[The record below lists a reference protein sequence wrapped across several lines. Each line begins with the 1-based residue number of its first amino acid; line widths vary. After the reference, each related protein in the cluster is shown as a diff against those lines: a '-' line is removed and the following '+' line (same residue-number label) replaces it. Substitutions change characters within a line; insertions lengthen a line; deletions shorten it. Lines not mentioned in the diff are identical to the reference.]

1 MKEEIKKFEN
11 VENIKKDMIERRQ
24 RLAGETTELAT
35 LTRNYQQEN
44 QGVSNEL
51 NQKREKLR
59 NHEMYSQFTETESKI
74 EQNEQLI
81 NHLKNYVAEKE
92 EFMNSEPVLNENRS
106 IIDNLNNMLL
116 QEISKTK

>member
-1 MKEEIKKFEN
+1 
-11 VENIKKDMIERRQ
+11 
-24 RLAGETTELAT
+24 
-35 LTRNYQQEN
+35 
-44 QGVSNEL
+44 
-51 NQKREKLR
+51 
-59 NHEMYSQFTETESKI
+59 MYSQFTDTEQKI